1 MISTENII
9 SVPGCLQM
17 VSVLESKT
25 SGWLTLEKEKK
36 KHVFCVLPD
45 TQFRNNHGLVEA
57 ASQLYL
63 PTDREF

>member
-17 VSVLESKT
+17 VCVLESKT
-25 SGWLTLEKEKK
+25 SGWLTLENKK
-36 KHVFCVLPD
+36 KHLFSALSD